1 MGASP
6 LAGTRVVL
14 GVGGGIA
21 AYKAVELLR
30 LLTGAGADVD
40 CVLTEAACEFVAP
53 LTFTAL
59 SGRPAQ
65 TKLFGAADPIPHT
78 RLGQSADLVVVAPAT
93 ADLIGRIAAGLADD
107 LLTNTILATRA
118 PLVVAAA
125 MHTEMW
131 EGPPTR
137 RNVAQ
142 LRADG
147 IAVVDPDVGLL
158 AGGDTGQGRMAE
170 PAAIFA
176 ACERALAARLGG
188 GVLDGAAVLVTAG
201 GTREPIDAVRY
212 VGNRSSGR
220 MGFALADEAAALG
233 ADVTV
238 VAANVGLARSPR
250 VRYEDVE
257 TAAELHDAC
266 LALFPAAD
274 VLLMAAAVADFAP
287 AAPDPGKLKKGGR
300 DGLTVALEPTVD
312 VLAALAAARRPGQ
325 VLVGFAAEHGD
336 GAVDY
341 GRGKLE
347 RKGVDAIVVND
358 VSGEGIG
365 FDAVDNEVTIITAAG
380 ETHVPRTT
388 KGDVARAILS
398 TVETLR
404 TPSEAPAT

>member
-201 GTREPIDAVRY
+201 GTREPIDPVRY
-212 VGNRSSGR
+212 VGNRSSGK
-220 MGFALADEAAALG
+220 MGHAVAAAAAARG
-233 ADVTV
+233 ARVTLV
-238 VAANVGLARSPR
+238 TTSTLPAPAGISR
-250 VRYEDVE
+250 VDVE
-257 TAAELHDAC
+257 TAAEMADA
-266 LALFPAAD
+266 
-274 VLLMAAAVADFAP
+274 VLDRFAGTDAVVMTAAVADFRPADP
-287 AAPDPGKLKKGGR
+287 AASKIKKE
-300 DGLTVALEPTVD
+300 DGPPRIVLEPTLD
-312 VLAALAAARRPGQ
+312 VLAEMGKRKDGQ
-325 VLVGFAAEHGD
+325 VLVGFAAETD
-336 GAVDY
+336 
-341 GRGKLE
+341 
-347 RKGVDAIVVND
+347 
-358 VSGEGIG
+358 
-365 FDAVDNEVTIITAAG
+365 
-380 ETHVPRTT
+380 
-388 KGDVARAILS
+388 DVAARGSAKVRAKNLDLLVANLVG
-398 TVETLR
+398 VEDSGFGTETDRAYLCSPDDHVEELGLLAKDELAGLICDR
-404 TPSEAPAT
+404 LAGLLAHPGAGPR